1 MRVPINRETWA
12 ECAIEESMTTIGI
25 SYKYNLIQLSELLH
39 DMDIIHCRIDGD
51 FVNVSMEK
59 NNWWFTT
66 WKGIDKST
74 KSITTSV

>member
-25 SYKYNLIQLSELLH
+25 SYEYNLIQLSELLH

-59 NNWWFTT
+59 NN
-66 WKGIDKST
+66 
-74 KSITTSV
+74 